1 MEHVT
6 ALQGI
11 MEHYARITARKEH
24 LERTV
29 LEHAVAQW
37 DIIVTILTGSV
48 LNVLMT
54 LLERNAK
61 NHVSVISMG
70 LHSVLILMEDVSVSP
85 TGLAQCVN

>member
-11 MEHYARITARKEH
+11 MEHCARIAARKEH

-48 LNVLMT
+48 LNVLMI
-54 LLERNAK
+54 LLERNVK
-61 NHVSVISMG
+61 NPVSVIRMG

-85 TGLAQCVN
+85 TGLAQCAN